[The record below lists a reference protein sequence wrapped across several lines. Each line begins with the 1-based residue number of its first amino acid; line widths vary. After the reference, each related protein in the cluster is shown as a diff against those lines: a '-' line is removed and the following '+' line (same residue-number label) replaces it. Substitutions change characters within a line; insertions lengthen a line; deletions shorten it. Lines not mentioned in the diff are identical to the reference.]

1 MTTSTPVVDPG
12 PAADIAAGSAQRGFG
27 LPRAFSLGLR
37 MMAREWRSGELGVL
51 LLALT
56 VAVAALTGVGFLVS
70 RIGTAVASQASQVL
84 AADIRLGSPQP
95 ISRDYVEEAGRR
107 GLRTAT
113 STATLSVV
121 FNGDS
126 SQLTNIHAVTPGYP
140 LRGQVLIGN
149 EPFAAGVPA
158 QGIPGPGEAWP
169 DSKLLAALGGRIGT
183 TLAIGAAT
191 FRVTH
196 VMISRPDAGGTFA
209 DLTPSLLMNAADLPA
224 TQLVQPGS
232 RVSYG
237 MLFAGDR
244 ERIEQFESWLR
255 AHKHRAE
262 RLRDIADASPQIKN
276 AVDRAGRFLSLA
288 SLVSVLLC
296 AIAVAMSARRYVSR
310 HLDSVALLK
319 TLGATR
325 GFTLAL
331 TLFQL
336 LVMALLAAAIGS
348 AIGYLAQEWLVQI
361 LRGLLTTTEL
371 PPASLVPAAIGF
383 VMAVAVLAGFALP
396 PLLQLSRVPALRVLR
411 RDVGPPPPI
420 MILAFGPAV
429 AAVLLLI
436 YWVVLDWKLF
446 VGFTAGLA
454 GFVLL
459 LTGSGAL
466 LVYLAGRLRG
476 RVGVAWRYG
485 IANLSRRRAES
496 IVQIVAFG
504 TGIMVLLLLSIIRN
518 DLNSDW
524 RHTLPVNLPNYFF
537 INIPPAERGSF
548 VDFLDQ
554 HGARTTRVMPMIRGR
569 LTSINGRSVDDLHFE
584 DERAD
589 NFATREQNLTWTTEL
604 GADNRIVAGRWFT
617 QADEGKPLVSIATEF
632 AKSLGVN
639 VGDRLMFDVAG
650 EAFDV
655 RVASVRKVK
664 WDSFQPNFFIVFA
677 PGVLD
682 NTAGSYLTSAYFN
695 ATDAHMLAQLAKT
708 FPSVSIFDIDDLLA
722 QVRSVLDKAVLAV
735 QSVFIFTLFAG
746 VTVLLAAIQ
755 SSRDERRYES
765 AMLRTLGAS
774 RNTVLQGVLAE
785 FTTLGLLAGVLGATG
800 ASIAAYFM
808 TTRVLEMRYTF
819 QPWVWVLG
827 LLGGAALVAASGWI
841 ATRSVMRQPP
851 LITLRA

>member
-1 MTTSTPVVDPG
+1 MTEQTMTG
-12 PAADIAAGSAQRGFG
+12 ARPAANNSIKLLRA
-27 LPRAFSLGLR
+27 LPLGLR
-37 MMAREWRSGELGVL
+37 MLAREWRSGELGVL

-56 VAVAALTGVGFLVS
+56 VAVGALTGVGFLVS
-70 RIGTAVASQASQVL
+70 RISNAVASQASEVL

-95 ISRDYVEEAGRR
+95 IRKDYIEEAARR
-107 GLRTAT
+107 GLQTAQST
-113 STATLSVV
+113 STISVV
-121 FNGDS
+121 FNGDT
-126 SQLTNIHAVTPGYP
+126 SQLTNIHAVTDGYP
-140 LRGQVLIGN
+140 LRGRVLIGT
-149 EPFAAGVPA
+149 EPFG
-158 QGIPGPGEAWP
+158 QGTPVRAIPTPGEVWP
-169 DSKLLAALGGRIGT
+169 DSKLLAALGGRLGT
-183 TLAIGAAT
+183 VLSIGAGT

-196 VMISRPDAGGTFA
+196 VLISRPDQGGTFA
-209 DLTPSLLMNAADLPA
+209 DLTPTLLMNAADLPA

-237 MLFAGDR
+237 ELFAGSR
-244 ERIEQFESWLR
+244 ERIDLFASWLR
-255 AHKHRAE
+255 AHKQRGE
-262 RLRDIADASPQIKN
+262 RLRDIADASPQIKS

-296 AIAVAMSARRYVSR
+296 SIAVAMSARRYVSR

-325 GFTLAL
+325 GFTLSI

-336 LVMALLAAAIGS
+336 LVIALISAALGAVL
-348 AIGYLAQEWLVQI
+348 GYLAQEWLLQT
-361 LRGLLTTTEL
+361 LRGLLTTTDL
-371 PPASLVPAAIGF
+371 PPASLTPIGIGF
-383 VMAVAVLAGFALP
+383 VMAIALLSGFALP

-411 RDVGPPPPI
+411 RDVGPPPPL

-429 AAVLLLI
+429 AVVVLLI

-446 VGFTAGLA
+446 FGFTVGLA
-454 GFVLL
+454 AFILM
-459 LTGSGAL
+459 LTLAGSL

-476 RVGVAWRYG
+476 SVGVAWRYG
-485 IANLSRRRAES
+485 VANLSRRRAES
-496 IVQIVAFG
+496 VVQIVAFG
-504 TGIMVLLLLSIIRN
+504 TGIMVLLLLSIIRG

-524 RHTLPVNLPNYFF
+524 RLTLPPNLPNYFF
-537 INIPPAERGSF
+537 INIPPEERDHF
-548 VDFLDQ
+548 IDFLSA

-569 LTSINGRSVDDLHFE
+569 LTAINGRSVDELHYE
-584 DERAD
+584 GERAD
-589 NFATREQNLTWTTEL
+589 NFATREQNLTWTTQL
-604 GADNRIVAGRWFT
+604 GTDNRIVAGNWFT
-617 QADEGKPLVSIATEF
+617 AADVGKPLVSIATEF
-632 AKSLGVN
+632 EESLGVH

-682 NTAGSYLTSAYFN
+682 DTAGSYMTSAFFSATN
-695 ATDAHMLAQLAKT
+695 ARPLAQLAKT

-722 QVRSVLDKAVLAV
+722 QVRSVLNKAVLAV

-746 VTVLLAAIQ
+746 LTVLMAAVQ

-774 RNTVLQGVLAE
+774 RSTVLQGVLAE
-785 FTTLGLLAGVLGATG
+785 FTTLGLLSGLLAAAG

-808 TTRVLEMRYTF
+808 TTRVLELHYTF
-819 QPWVWVLG
+819 EPWVWAAG
-827 LLGGAALVAASGWI
+827 LFGGALLVAGSGWI
-841 ATRSVMRQPP
+841 ATRSVVNQPP
-851 LITLRA
+851 LTTLRAG